1 MESSTMYFC
10 HRCGQQTIPCEAGP
24 STLICPLCSSEF
36 IEAINLQ
43 DASARSPFGEVQP
56 GRRALTGENLGSI
69 EFGLETE
76 ENEDSGMGQ
85 FVSPFQVFHRL
96 QNSSSSFVPNQATG
110 GHDAEIPFLFM
121 MAHIIGPRFLT
132 DLRRRMRQQLG
143 PPPASEEEMKALRIR
158 KLSATEIN
166 KYKKCVICLEP
177 FDSFDMCI
185 VMLCDHVYHEH
196 CASQWFSQH
205 GTCPICRKDMR
216 GDDIIEDG
224 GEAGDI

>member
-1 MESSTMYFC
+1 MESSTVYFC
-10 HRCGQQTIPCEAGP
+10 HRCGQQTIPCEAGS

-36 IEAINLQ
+36 IEALNLQ
-43 DASARSPFGEVQP
+43 DASARSIFGDMQAS
-56 GRRALTGENLGSI
+56 RRALTGESLGTV
-69 EFGLETE
+69 EFGSEMAE
-76 ENEDSGMGQ
+76 SEGSGVEQ

-110 GHDAEIPFLFM
+110 SHETEVPFLFM
-121 MAHIIGPRFLT
+121 MAHIIGPRFLS

-143 PPPASEEEMKALRIR
+143 PPPASEEEMRTLPIR

-177 FDSFDMCI
+177 FDRFDTCI

-205 GTCPICRKDMR
+205 GTCPICRKDMK
-216 GDDIIEDG
+216 GDDILEEG
-224 GEAGDI
+224 SEADDI